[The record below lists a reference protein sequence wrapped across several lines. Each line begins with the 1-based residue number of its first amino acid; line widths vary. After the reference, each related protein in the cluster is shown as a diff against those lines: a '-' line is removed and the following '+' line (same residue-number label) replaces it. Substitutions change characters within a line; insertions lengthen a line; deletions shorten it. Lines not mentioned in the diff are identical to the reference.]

1 MVPGGAASSRR
12 VWHDDGVTEI
22 FHVLPPLL
30 ECAVEAERHVAAAGW
45 DQPIRL
51 FALVDAARFAAAEP
65 GLADRLHEA
74 RGDGGEEVEPGAAY
88 VTIEQEALPPHEDVE
103 ELLAQLAWP
112 AEVDGVA
119 IAVERIVLPPEAE
132 ADLPADP
139 AEAATASLSHPD
151 RADIRLLAAVARDG
165 ERVCVVRQRAHDSDD
180 EVATG
185 PEIAPGLLDA
195 LAATLV
201 D

>member
-1 MVPGGAASSRR
+1 MVPVEAVPLPR
-12 VWHDDGVTEI
+12 VWHDGRVTEI

-30 ECAVEAERHVAAAGW
+30 ECAVEAERYVAAAGW

-51 FALVDAARFAAAEP
+51 FALVDAARFAEAEP
-65 GLADRLHEA
+65 GLADHLHEA
-74 RGDGGEEVEPGAAY
+74 RDDGGEDVEPGSAY
-88 VTIEQEALPPHEDVE
+88 VTIEQEDLPAHEDVE
-103 ELLAQLAWP
+103 DLLAQLAWP

-132 ADLPADP
+132 ADLPEDP
-139 AEAATASLSHPD
+139 AAAAKASLEHPD
-151 RADIRLLAAVARDG
+151 RADIRLVAAVARDG

-185 PEIAPGLLDA
+185 SEIAPGLLDA
-195 LAATLV
+195 LAATLE